1 MEGPLEEEEEE
12 EIILRLNLLLQT
24 PPKELVRTFYH
35 CGASQNVNSCCAVPK
50 NETISTEML
59 AACTPTKFRV

>member
-1 MEGPLEEEEEE
+1 MFHRCVELE
-12 EIILRLNLLLQT
+12 
-24 PPKELVRTFYH
+24 K
-35 CGASQNVNSCCAVPK
+35 NVDNRIVPK